1 MKNFAVHI
9 KTLKQTLN
17 HGLILKKVHRVIQFN
32 QKAWLKPYIDMNTK
46 LGKEAKNDFEKDF
59 LKLMNNA
66 FFGKAMENVRKHK
79 DIKLVTTDKRRNQLS
94 SEPNSH
100 TPKHFSE
107 NLSVTEMKKAKVK
120 MHKPIYLGMSILDI
134 SKTLMY
140 ELWLDYTKPK
150 YRNKAKLFY
159 MDTESFIIH
168 IKTKDFF
175 EDVANDVEKWFGTS
189 NCSRDDKKPN
199 KKKTLPIDQTKK
211 KISFFKD

>member
-1 MKNFAVHI
+1 MVE
-9 KTLKQTLN
+9 TN
-17 HGLILKKVHRVIQFN
+17 H
-32 QKAWLKPYIDMNTK
+32 TK

-59 LKLMNNA
+59 LKLMNND

-79 DIKLVTTDKRRNQLS
+79 DIKLVTTDKRRNQLP

-107 NLSVTEMKKAKVK
+107 NLSATEMKKAKVK

-134 SKTLMY
+134 N
-140 ELWLDYTKPK
+140 EFWQDYTKPE

-159 MDTESFIIH
+159 MDTDSFVIH

-175 EDVANDVEKWFGTS
+175 EDVANDVEEWFGTS
-189 NCSRDDKKPN
+189 NCSKDDKRPLPVDQN
-199 KKKTLPIDQTKK
+199 KKKKK
-211 KISFFKD
+211 FFFMKEFVGLRAKI